1 MYKLFL
7 SSFIVLLLAASSIL
21 FAQSPFEGKVKFR
34 AYDGNESETMNYLV
48 KEDKFRIDSPEGG
61 MGQGYML
68 YDASTNIMTLVM
80 VDQQMYMEMPVDAAG
95 DIGDQDSENLYFN
108 NTGETQEINGY
119 LCEKFEFVDEDG
131 SGIAWMTQELGPF
144 MFLGDPE
151 GMGNSQSSWQQ
162 EIMAEGYFPML
173 VEQENSSGE
182 LTPVFEIEEILP
194 MPLND
199 DIFSIPAGYQKFDMP
214 NMGDFE

>member
-1 MYKLFL
+1 MYKLLF
-7 SSFIVLLLAASSIL
+7 SSILILLLATSNIL
-21 FAQSPFEGKVKFR
+21 FAQNQFEGKVKFR
-34 AYDGNESETMNYLV
+34 AYDEGESGSMNYFV
-48 KEDKFRIDSPEGG
+48 KGDKFRIDAPEGG
-61 MGQGYML
+61 MGQGYMI
-68 YDASTNIMTLVM
+68 YDASTNIMTIVM
-80 VDQQMYMEMPVDAAG
+80 VEQQMYMEMPVDAAG
-95 DIGDQDSENLYFN
+95 NMTDQDDDNVYFN

-131 SGIAWMTQELGPF
+131 AGVAWMTQELGPF

-151 GMGNSQSSWQQ
+151 GMGDSQSNWQQ

-182 LTPVFEIEEILP
+182 LQPVFEIEEILA
-194 MPLND
+194 MALGD
-199 DIFSIPAGYQKFDMP
+199 DIFSIPAGFQKFDMP